1 MDWDLAPSGRHI
13 WMRSLLRDY
22 GVLRRWV
29 LQRCRPGRGLIR
41 LCPTPQGSRGRLLPL
56 LRSFPA
62 GHEAELRPKGNRVQ
76 PRLVTRPARGRNSS
90 DESILPADLGTASCG
105 QQIPLDDGM
114 NAFVKGGV
122 VGVVLVGV
130 FAFTWF
136 VYYPYSPLAKQE
148 ANLKL
153 AEAHLPKV
161 ETSLRQVAGADRVRI
176 GVHTGLGG
184 ALSISGEVADEQTA
198 EAVIEAVLAS
208 SPPVTAQFLLTVG
221 ETNILRRIVAQGAS
235 ANRR

>member
-1 MDWDLAPSGRHI
+1 
-13 WMRSLLRDY
+13 
-22 GVLRRWV
+22 
-29 LQRCRPGRGLIR
+29 
-41 LCPTPQGSRGRLLPL
+41 
-56 LRSFPA
+56 
-62 GHEAELRPKGNRVQ
+62 
-76 PRLVTRPARGRNSS
+76 
-90 DESILPADLGTASCG
+90 
-105 QQIPLDDGM
+105 M

-130 FAFTWF
+130 FVFTWF

-161 ETSLRQVAGADRVRI
+161 ETSLRQVAGADRVRV

-184 ALSISGEVADEQTA
+184 SLSISGEVTDELTA

-221 ETNILRRIVAQGAS
+221 ETNILRKIVAQGAS